1 MSLNTYFIR
10 VLLRNIH
17 NAMLI
22 MNKQDFGSFD
32 FVFIFN
38 YRGGTSGLLRGSVAP
53 TRSSQEQMAVAGSVR
68 GE

>member
-1 MSLNTYFIR
+1 
-10 VLLRNIH
+10 
-17 NAMLI
+17 MLI

-53 TRSSQEQMAVAGSVR
+53 TRSSQEQMAVAGSVC